1 MHHLSYSSKNPIF
14 QFEDLKLSVQ
24 VFTFSNVYEPD
35 SGKLIVS
42 QSGQH
47 LNVQC
52 NGFCWAGGQEH
63 IGGFVELSIKQE
75 ENRFYARLH
84 AKHPTE
90 KIRCVKLSILD
101 CVRGKIANLRQP
113 YMQEQL
119 REIEDDGLIL
129 RYPNGFEG
137 LYTPL
142 AVMQTEHSCAWFRS
156 LDQTVTPKTFAFL
169 PHGNRCDVELIYEQ
183 NARQFAEEIQ
193 VPLWEFGFC
202 GDYET
207 IMQQQTEW
215 IASTFHLQNWEDRQ
229 DVPAWAKKISLIATM
244 HCEHWTGYVFNT
256 YKDIISNMRAI
267 ANHVAPENVLV
278 YLPGW
283 EGRYYY
289 QYGDFH
295 PSDRLGGA
303 DAFREMIETAHR
315 LGMHV
320 MPMFMINGAN
330 PRTDDFA
337 IWGASSLYT
346 NPSGYPQIWG
356 SCDWDTSRHYDHN
369 CGFPLNPAAPLWQD
383 RLVSQVNTLI
393 DQFQFDAVF
402 MDLAAVY
409 CNDRK
414 FDVLE
419 GTLNIARRIRKE
431 HPNILMAGEGWYDA
445 LSAEYPLTQPSLTE
459 SGDCRWSDRPHPALF
474 NRFNRCFSHLGTGDV
489 SRGSTGVF
497 ESGYNHITEIA
508 PLRKGII
515 PTITIVDGT
524 LSNAPERAEIIFEQA
539 REYCKRFIKK

>member
-1 MHHLSYSSKNPIF
+1 MHHLSFPSVNPIF
-14 QFEDLKLSVQ
+14 QFKGLRLSAQ

-35 SGKLIVS
+35 SSKLTVS
-42 QSGQH
+42 QDEH
-47 LNVQC
+47 RLRIQC
-52 NGFCWAGGQEH
+52 EGFCWAGGQEH
-63 IGGFVELSIKQE
+63 SDGFIEILITLMDGKYQASLQ
-75 ENRFYARLH
+75 

-101 CVRGKIANLRQP
+101 CERGKIANLRQP
-113 YMQEQL
+113 FFQEQL
-119 REIEDDGLIL
+119 QEIDDSGQIL

-142 AVMQTEHSCAWFRS
+142 AVMQTAHGCTWFRS
-156 LDQTVTPKTFAFL
+156 LDEAVTPKTFAFL
-169 PHGNRCDVELIYEQ
+169 PHENRCDVELIYEQ
-183 NARQFAEEIQ
+183 NAREFAKEIQ
-193 VPLWEFGFC
+193 VPLWEFGF
-202 GDYET
+202 GGTYEE
-207 IMQQQTEW
+207 IMQHQTEW
-215 IASTFHLQNWEDRQ
+215 IARTFHLQKWEERE
-229 DVPAWAKKISLIATM
+229 DVPVWARKISLVATM

-256 YKDIISNMRAI
+256 YRDIISSMKKI
-267 ANHVAPENVLV
+267 AAQVDSETVLI

-295 PSDRLGGA
+295 PSERLGGA
-303 DAFREMIETAHR
+303 DAFRDMIEFAHK

-330 PRTDDFA
+330 PQTEDFM

-346 NPSGYPQIWG
+346 NPSGYPQVWG

-369 CGFPLNPAAPLWQD
+369 CGFPMNPAAPLWQD
-383 RLVSQVNTLI
+383 KLVSQVNSLI
-393 DQFQFDAVF
+393 DQFHFDAVF
-402 MDLAAVY
+402 MDLAAIY
-409 CNDRK
+409 YNDRR

-419 GTLNIARRIRKE
+419 GTLNIAKRIRAQ
-431 HPNILMAGEGWYDA
+431 HPDVLMAGEGWYDA
-445 LSAEYPLTQPSLTE
+445 LSSGYPLTQPSLTE
-459 SGDCRWSDRPHPALF
+459 SGDCRWSDRPYPALF
-474 NRFNRCFSHLGTGDV
+474 NSFNRCFSHLGTGDV

-497 ESGYNHITEIA
+497 ESGYNFTTEIA

-524 LSNAPERAEIIFEQA
+524 LENAPEKAETIFEQA
-539 REYCKRFIKK
+539 REYSKRFIK